1 MTPFG
6 EHQNSP
12 AKVFPGGDGPQFAY
26 GGAGGGSASSSS
38 SGNMVVGAPMIATQP
53 VIMTPMTSS
62 GAGHGQP
69 VFLMAPSQSFGGP
82 LSPIGGGGM
91 LQMQM
96 QQPLAWDRPR
106 VCGECT
112 QECWMA
118 CACACLSIDVVSN
131 EIALPAARQHTW
143 MVGLC
148 VGVRWCADMAR
159 TLEEMIANSN
169 RIFGIMVLVSLLVSA
184 LGAIFLMRWKNYVG
198 QHLKVRPDEVF
209 EDFICMWC
217 CPCHHIPAVHRTA
230 NLVQSCRRGAGGAG
244 AGAMMG
250 AGGAPAAPMTMMMAP
265 SSGSAPG
272 SANNTGT
279 GPDSLMLANG
289 TNRGYDRE
297 PGAAPE
303 SSTTTVLA
311 MAPSSGAAL
320 APATTIAN
328 PTSDQLVAA
337 GGPGPRDHGSSIV
350 RGYAVPDGK

>member
-1 MTPFG
+1 
-6 EHQNSP
+6 
-12 AKVFPGGDGPQFAY
+12 
-26 GGAGGGSASSSS
+26 
-38 SGNMVVGAPMIATQP
+38 
-53 VIMTPMTSS
+53 
-62 GAGHGQP
+62 
-69 VFLMAPSQSFGGP
+69 
-82 LSPIGGGGM
+82 
-91 LQMQM
+91 
-96 QQPLAWDRPR
+96 
-106 VCGECT
+106 
-112 QECWMA
+112 
-118 CACACLSIDVVSN
+118 
-131 EIALPAARQHTW
+131 
-143 MVGLC
+143 
-148 VGVRWCADMAR
+148 MAR

-230 NLVQSCRRGAGGAG
+230 DLVQSCRRGAGGAG

-265 SSGSAPG
+265 SSGSAPD
-272 SANNTGT
+272 SANDTGT
-279 GPDSLMLANG
+279 GPDSLMLASG
-289 TNRGYDRE
+289 TTNREYDRE

-337 GGPGPRDHGSSIV
+337 GGPGPRDHHGSSIV